1 MKRYTMKFNEIKNFV
16 GRFFSRVKNF
26 IKKWTKLQTWQDS
39 MLPENPAEHQRL
51 IRFLFFIVGVTA
63 ALMLLILLLSFF
75 VLNISVPRVR
85 VPAMTRM
92 DMIDA
97 VRLAQAQKLIPTFE
111 MRFSEA
117 DDRFQVI
124 KQYPAHGVSVREGRK
139 VTLVVS
145 MGKDLYIV
153 PDLSN
158 MQKNQAI
165 EILEAERIPYEIVI
179 VPASEHNTNMVIAQ
193 SAPARTKLP
202 RSEALTLMVTD
213 EVKEGQYLL
222 DDFVRQPVEYVVS
235 RLYYN
240 GIIPIVVSTNVP
252 SLSDDGLVLEQN
264 VEAGTIL
271 AKNSSVILNV
281 GLFANDQG
289 EYEKLRWY
297 VFRYRFPGIER
308 PESGIDE
315 PQDVPQTAA
324 KFYKIVVEDEL
335 GRPNVI
341 YERAGVEGTVLIKVF
356 KAYGNAKIYIYANNE
371 IIGSR
376 DYGAN

>member
-1 MKRYTMKFNEIKNFV
+1 MKKDTIKFNKIKK
-16 GRFFSRVKNF
+16 FFSRSKTF
-26 IKKWTKLQTWQDS
+26 IKKWTKRQTWRDF

-51 IRFLFFIVGVTA
+51 VRFLFVIVGVTA
-63 ALMLLILLLSFF
+63 VFMILISVVTFF
-75 VLNISVPRVR
+75 ILNISMPRVR

-92 DMIDA
+92 DIIDA
-97 VRLAQAQKLIPTFE
+97 VRLAQAQKLVPVFE
-111 MRFSEA
+111 MRFSDV

-124 KQYPAHGVSVREGRK
+124 KQYPDHGVSVREGRK
-139 VTLVVS
+139 VILVVS
-145 MGKDLYIV
+145 LGRDLYVV

-165 EILEAERIPYEIVI
+165 EILEAERIPYEIVV
-179 VPASEHNTNMVIAQ
+179 VPASDNNTNLVIAQ
-193 SAPARTKLP
+193 SAPAKTKVP
-202 RSEALTLMVTD
+202 RSQTLTLTVTD
-213 EVKEGQYLL
+213 ELKEGQYLL

-240 GIIPIVVSTNVP
+240 GIVPVVVSTNVP

-271 AKNSSVILNV
+271 AKNSIVILNV
-281 GLFANDQG
+281 GIFAKDQG

-297 VFRYRFPGIER
+297 VFRYRFPRIER
-308 PESGIDE
+308 PEPGVDDL
-315 PQDVPQTAA
+315 QDPPQTAA
-324 KFYKIVVEDEL
+324 KFYKVVVEDEL

-341 YERAGVEGTVLIKVF
+341 YERAGAEGTLLMKVF
-356 KAYGNAKIYIYANNE
+356 KAYGSAKVYIYANNE

-376 DYGAN
+376 DYGTN